1 MPDKKTAQNQRKQT
15 RLASIVMLVSVVV
28 LMGGSWLGGQLGLP
42 VRYAFL
48 IDFIALAGFAFAM
61 IVLFRVWRQRQ
72 QDGE

>member
-1 MPDKKTAQNQRKQT
+1 MRNRKAEQKQT
-15 RLASIVMLVSVVV
+15 KLASYVMLASVLV

-48 IDFIALAGFAFAM
+48 FDLIAMAGFAFAM
-61 IVLFRVWRQRQ
+61 ITLFRVWRARQ

>member
-1 MPDKKTAQNQRKQT
+1 VSDKKAEQKQT
-15 RLASIVMLVSVVV
+15 KLASYVMLASVVV

-48 IDFIALAGFAFAM
+48 FDLIAMAGFAFAM
-61 IVLFRVWRQRQ
+61 IVLFRVWRARQ

>member
-1 MPDKKTAQNQRKQT
+1 MSDHKANNQQKQT
-15 RLASIVMLVSVVV
+15 RLASYVMLASVVV

-48 IDFIALAGFAFAM
+48 FDFIALAGFAFAM
-61 IVLFRVWRQRQ
+61 ITLFRVWRARQ

>member
-1 MPDKKTAQNQRKQT
+1 MSDKKAEQKQT
-15 RLASIVMLVSVVV
+15 KLASYVMLASVVV

-48 IDFIALAGFAFAM
+48 FDLIAMAGFAFAM
-61 IVLFRVWRQRQ
+61 ITLFRVWRARQ

>member
-1 MPDKKTAQNQRKQT
+1 MSSKKAEQKQT
-15 RLASIVMLVSVVV
+15 KLASYVMLASVVV

-48 IDFIALAGFAFAM
+48 FDLIAMAGFAFAM
-61 IVLFRVWRQRQ
+61 ITLFRVWRARQ

>member
-1 MPDKKTAQNQRKQT
+1 
-15 RLASIVMLVSVVV
+15 MLGAVVV

-48 IDFIALAGFAFAM
+48 FDLIAMAGFAFAM
-61 IVLFRVWRQRQ
+61 IVLFRVWRARQ